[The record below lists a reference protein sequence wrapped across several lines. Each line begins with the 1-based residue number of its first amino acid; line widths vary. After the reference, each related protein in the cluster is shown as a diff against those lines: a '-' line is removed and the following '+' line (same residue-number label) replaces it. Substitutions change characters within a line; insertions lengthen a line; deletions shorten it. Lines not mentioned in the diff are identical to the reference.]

1 MLSSQRFLQS
11 MFKVFRTKNFTLTLS
26 VIDSELAKF
35 KTLGNQEIFDTVNDT
50 KVKTKDWWPKK
61 HHRWGEKTLESTNN
75 YSITGS
81 RKSFDSD
88 LDNISLF
95 SWLSTLLYT
104 KRTISCQLNPNFYLT
119 MAIANAKKIATSSV
133 SKSTNSQH
141 NNRTCEF
148 KNLSIVKAWANSA
161 QSYAH
166 LIFFWFSKWLY
177 QAKI

>member
-11 MFKVFRTKNFTLTLS
+11 MFKIFRTKNFTLTLS
-26 VIDSELAKF
+26 VIDSELTKIQ
-35 KTLGNQEIFDTVNDT
+35 TLSNQEIFDTVNYT

-81 RKSFDSD
+81 RKSLDSD

-104 KRTISCQLNPNFYLT
+104 KRTISWQLNPNFYLT
-119 MAIANAKKIATSSV
+119 MAIANTKKIATSSV

-148 KNLSIVKAWANSA
+148 KNLS
-161 QSYAH
+161 
-166 LIFFWFSKWLY
+166 FSKSSLEMPCFW
-177 QAKI
+177 KNFIICC